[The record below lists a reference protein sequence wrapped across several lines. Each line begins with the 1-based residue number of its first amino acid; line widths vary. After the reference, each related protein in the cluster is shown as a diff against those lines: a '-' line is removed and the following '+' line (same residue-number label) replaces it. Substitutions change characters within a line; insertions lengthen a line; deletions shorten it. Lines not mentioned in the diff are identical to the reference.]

1 MLTDLEKHVL
11 AHIDEEL
18 VIRWTQTMV
27 RMDSVPRPGR
37 KDVET
42 EVAQWVK
49 ARCQEIGLETHFEWA
64 APGRPNVIALWRGSE
79 GHRRLLFEGHTDV
92 VTEGD
97 PNAWHYDPFGGE
109 IVNNRIYGRGACDMK
124 GGLAAAMGA
133 IKALVDS
140 GVHLRGDILFAALA
154 DEEGLMLGVKDFVR
168 RGWAEKVTAAIV
180 CEPEDNR
187 LCIAQ
192 KGVMWVDVCTRG
204 KMAHGAMPF
213 TGLNPITRMARFLTA
228 AEDLED
234 EYRSRY
240 GTHPYLGAPSISP
253 TRIHAPEEEHGTNN
267 VIPGTCRATLDIRLI
282 PGQDPDQVLDDL
294 NNAAEKVAERYEMFT
309 IEFTTIDARPPT
321 ETPREEPVVQA
332 LAQAFR
338 DVTGKEP
345 EYGGVPGSTD
355 GTILAHWA
363 GVPVVTCGPGNTF
376 LPHQVDEYL
385 DIDQLLTA
393 TRLYAVA
400 AMRYLGVVEEGR

>member
-1 MLTDLEKHVL
+1 M
-11 AHIDEEL
+11 
-18 VIRWTQTMV
+18 
-27 RMDSVPRPGR
+27 
-37 KDVET
+37 
-42 EVAQWVK
+42 
-49 ARCQEIGLETHFEWA
+49 
-64 APGRPNVIALWRGSE
+64 
-79 GHRRLLFEGHTDV
+79 
-92 VTEGD
+92 
-97 PNAWHYDPFGGE
+97 
-109 IVNNRIYGRGACDMK
+109 
-124 GGLAAAMGA
+124 
-133 IKALVDS
+133 
-140 GVHLRGDILFAALA
+140 
-154 DEEGLMLGVKDFVR
+154 
-168 RGWAEKVTAAIV
+168 
-180 CEPEDNR
+180 
-187 LCIAQ
+187 
-192 KGVMWVDVCTRG
+192 
-204 KMAHGAMPF
+204 
-213 TGLNPITRMARFLTA
+213 
-228 AEDLED
+228 
-234 EYRSRY
+234 
-240 GTHPYLGAPSISP
+240 GAPSISP